1 MLLKMAGL
9 KYKSL
14 LHKPDYRSPSYR
26 SMNSIKSVS

>member
-1 MLLKMAGL
+1 MLLKMVGL

-14 LHKPDYRSPSYR
+14 FHKSDYRSPSHR